1 MLVGG
6 SEIFG
11 IETVLRTVSSDEGLT
26 LETSATHHIPQAR
39 NIPYQP
45 LLIKPVYRWFIIIII
60 LIIIIVVIIII
71 AIIMTMIMIMIIIY
85 KYF

>member
-45 LLIKPVYRWFIIIII
+45 LLIKPVYRWFIILI